1 MSFNDIEPFRKALEG
16 VPEGLIKP
24 AMSSLL
30 WVIVSYPNGC
40 YIGQESLA
48 KQARLKHDNFTKSL
62 RACTKLGLIDREQTY
77 ARTGVRQC
85 YRVNMPRLL
94 ELGRV
99 EHNPPTLTSRVEQ
112 SRVVSGTE
120 SPTGSNQVDPYKDNK
135 NNKSSNDDLLKTS
148 LSFIPANK
156 RFKVPDEMR
165 NMLSELEH
173 QGTTFQAIRDEF
185 SQVNWDLINNPR
197 VFVLGR
203 LRDLVARPVQFTAN
217 NQPPKCANPECD
229 EFTRSLP
236 YPVLIPNGNGATTK
250 TCLECN
256 YVWVNKRN
264 GFYV

>member
-24 AMSSLL
+24 SMSSLL

-40 YIGQESLA
+40 YIGQDSLA

-99 EHNPPTLTSRVEQ
+99 EHSPPTLINRVEQ
-112 SRVVSGTE
+112 SPVVGGTE

-135 NNKSSNDDLLKTS
+135 YYKSSNEDLFNSS
-148 LSFIPANK
+148 LSFIPASS
-156 RFKVPDEMR
+156 RFSIPKEVHSLLE
-165 NMLSELEH
+165 ELEH
-173 QGTTFQAIRDEF
+173 RGTTLEAIEAEF
-185 SQVNWDLINNPR
+185 SQVNWSKVNSPK
-197 VFVLGR
+197 VFVLDR
-203 LRDLVARPVQFTAN
+203 LRDLVARPVQFSATN
-217 NQPPKCANPECD
+217 RPPKCANPECD
-229 EFTRSLP
+229 EETRTLP
-236 YPVLIPNGNGATTK
+236 YPVTVPNGNGQTTRS
-250 TCLECN
+250 CLECN
-256 YVWVNKRN
+256 HYWVNKRN
-264 GFYV
+264 GF

>member
-24 AMSSLL
+24 SMSSLL

-40 YIGQESLA
+40 YIGQDALA

-77 ARTGVRQC
+77 ARTGIRQC

-99 EHNPPTLTSRVEQ
+99 EHSPPTLTNRVEHNP
-112 SRVVSGTE
+112 VVGGTE

-135 NNKSSNDDLLKTS
+135 YYKSSSEDLFNSS
-148 LSFIPANK
+148 LSFIPASC
-156 RFKVPDEMR
+156 RFSIPKELP
-165 NMLSELEH
+165 LLLKELEH
-173 QGTTFQAIRDEF
+173 RGTTLEAIEAEF
-185 SQVNWDLINNPR
+185 SQVNWSGINTPK

-203 LRDLVARPVQFTAN
+203 LRDLVARPVQFSATN
-217 NQPPKCANPECD
+217 RPPKCANPECN
-229 EFTRSLP
+229 EETRTLP
-236 YPVLIPNGNGATTK
+236 YPVSVPNGNGQTTMS
-250 TCLECN
+250 CLECN
-256 YVWVNKRN
+256 HYWVNKRN
-264 GFYV
+264 GF